1 MKIRLRQVTG
11 TDEYPQL
18 MISSELR
25 KLGLRRGDYVKVYIE
40 DNKRIVIEKAKV
52 I

>member
-1 MKIRLRQVTG
+1 MKIKLRQITG

-25 KLGLRRGDYVKVYIE
+25 KLGLRRGDYVKVYING
-40 DNKRIVIEKAKV
+40 NKIIIEKAKV
-52 I
+52 L